1 MNHSKTTGKQPPSRR
16 RSSKSNSDFLANVRS
31 TRLSI
36 EQCESR
42 QLFAIDTGIDDV
54 SAFREVGSEN
64 TADTSPLLASFANSP
79 LPALASFEQTEDSG
93 SSPPPCPSCGRSGCT
108 AHIFADGNIA
118 YAFPAMD
125 RVTASAATSRI
136 TTGAF
141 APLNQTFNLSSAALL
156 GSSSLASATKTIYLD
171 FTGHRVQGTPWNSS
185 SSLELYCAPFSID
198 ASPTFSD
205 NELIIIQQTWAR
217 VSEIFS
223 PFQINVTTRE
233 PSIGDL
239 LNTGGSDVRWG
250 MRVVISD
257 ASGDENPADGSG
269 GVAFLSSFGSR
280 GSITGNDTPCFVNT
294 KGSGISPAN
303 LALVAAHEVGHTL
316 GLNHHGI
323 SGTGTSNP
331 PIDPEGDYYA
341 GQGSGVAS
349 WGPIMGA
356 PYGQNLVQWSHGEYA
371 TADRPNQDDLEII
384 TTTSSNGFGY
394 RADTVSDTFS
404 RATPMTRLITG
415 SGAKVLVTSVDA
427 LGAVTAASI
436 ASAGSKYRI
445 GDLLKINGSGGSGAW
460 FQVVSVSATTLGEGS
475 IASLAIA
482 RGGSGYTS
490 RTTLSHI
497 ASLTTVRS
505 QGFIEKS
512 TDTDVYSFTVTAG
525 QVDLQVRP
533 FDLVDPVSF
542 AGANLD
548 VGATLYSSDGRVI
561 ATMRPTDQLDATYS
575 GRLPSGL
582 YYIRV
587 QGTGNRDPL
596 VDGYSNY
603 GSLGQYTILVDG
615 NTANIGNGSQ
625 NPPTVVVSPTVPSAS
640 IRGPQA
646 AVVEGSVATFVIT
659 LSEPLTKAVT
669 VGYRTVAGTAVA
681 GRDFVPSTLFVTFAP
696 GDTSETVDVETK
708 NDITAETDE
717 QFSIQLVRRP
727 GPVILGTAT
736 ATATIAYND
745 GGLPSRAAM
754 TSAMAATARLSAFNA
769 PNAVVSQ
776 AISAAFAST
785 SSNFS
790 RVFDSSVPVISSS
803 SRINSPVTGFVWSHA
818 ATTQSLPAK
827 IKLSG
832 SSGQELNSFSAGFMP
847 QTGTIRSNTGTNA
860 SKQLLHAFHQ
870 LGKLAEQ
877 EIKVQPGLIAKEKF
891 ICTPS

>member
-54 SAFREVGSEN
+54 SAFREVCREN
-64 TADTSPLLASFANSP
+64 TADTSPLLASFANSS

-93 SSPPPCPSCGRSGCT
+93 SSPPQCPSCGRSGCT

-233 PSIGDL
+233 PSMGDL

-257 ASGDENPADGSG
+257 ASGDENPARGSG
-269 GVAFLSSFGSR
+269 GVALLSSFGSR

-294 KGSGISPAN
+294 EGSGISPAN
-303 LALVAAHEVGHTL
+303 LALITAHEVGHTL
-316 GLNHHGI
+316 GLDHHGI

-331 PIDPEGDYYA
+331 PIDSAGTYYA

-356 PYGQNLVQWSHGEYA
+356 PYGQNLTQWSHGEYA
-371 TADRPNQDDLEII
+371 TANRPNQDDLKII
-384 TTTSSNGFGY
+384 TTTAANGFGY

-404 RATPMTRLITG
+404 GATPMTRLITG

-436 ASAGSKYRI
+436 ASAGRNYRI

-490 RTTLSHI
+490 GTTLSHI

-512 TDTDVYSFTVTAG
+512 TDTDVYSFTVTDG

-548 VGATLYSSDGRVI
+548 VGATLYSSNGRVI

-575 GRLPSGL
+575 GRLPTGL

-603 GSLGQYTILVDG
+603 GSLGQYTILVEVNTG
-615 NTANIGNGSQ
+615 N
-625 NPPTVVVSPTVPSAS
+625 TVPSAS

-681 GRDFVPSTLFVTFAP
+681 GRDFEALTAFETFNP
-696 GDTSETVDVETK
+696 GETSKTVQVKTI
-708 NDITAETDE
+708 NDNTAETDE

-769 PNAVVSQ
+769 PNAVESQ

-790 RVFDSSVPVISSS
+790 RVFDSSVPVMSSS

-832 SSGQELNSFSAGFMP
+832 SSGQELNSFSASFMP

-877 EIKVQPGLIAKEKF
+877 EIKVQPGLIAKENF

>member
-42 QLFAIDTGIDDV
+42 QLFAIDTGIDDL
-54 SAFREVGSEN
+54 SAFREVGREI

-79 LPALASFEQTEDSG
+79 LPD
-93 SSPPPCPSCGRSGCT
+93 
-108 AHIFADGNIA
+108 
-118 YAFPAMD
+118 AFPAMD

-198 ASPTFSD
+198 ASPTLSD

-257 ASGDENPADGSG
+257 ASGDENPAKGAG
-269 GVAFLSSFGSR
+269 GVALLSSFGSR
-280 GSITGNDTPCFVNT
+280 DSITGNDTPCFVNT
-294 KGSGISPAN
+294 KGSGVSPAN
-303 LALVAAHEVGHTL
+303 LALAAAHEVGHTL
-316 GLNHHGI
+316 GLDHHGI

-331 PIDPEGDYYA
+331 PIDAAGDYYA

-356 PYGQNLVQWSHGEYA
+356 PYGQNLTQWSHGEYA
-371 TADRPNQDDLEII
+371 TADRPNQDDLKII
-384 TTTSSNGFGY
+384 TTTSANGFGY

-404 RATPMTRLITG
+404 GATPMTRLITG
-415 SGAKVLVTSVDA
+415 SGANVLVTSVDA

-436 ASAGSKYRI
+436 ASAGRNYRI

-490 RTTLSHI
+490 GSTLSHI

-548 VGATLYSSDGRVI
+548 VGATLYSSNGRVI

-575 GRLPSGL
+575 GRLPTGL

-603 GSLGQYTILVDG
+603 GSLGQYTILVEVNSG
-615 NTANIGNGSQ
+615 N
-625 NPPTVVVSPTVPSAS
+625 TVPSAS

-681 GRDFVPSTLFVTFAP
+681 GRDFEALTAFETFNPGETSKTVPVKTI
-696 GDTSETVDVETK
+696 
-708 NDITAETDE
+708 NDNTAETDE

-754 TSAMAATARLSAFNA
+754 TSAMATTARLSAFNA
-769 PNAVVSQ
+769 PNAIVSQ

-790 RVFDSSVPVISSS
+790 RVLDSFVPVMSSS

-832 SSGQELNSFSAGFMP
+832 SSGQELNSFSASFMP

-860 SKQLLHAFHQ
+860 SKPFLHAFHQ

-877 EIKVQPGLIAKEKF
+877 EIKIQPGLIAKENF

>member
-1 MNHSKTTGKQPPSRR
+1 MNHSETTGKQPPSRR

-42 QLFAIDTGIDDV
+42 QLFAIDTGIDDL
-54 SAFREVGSEN
+54 SAFREVGREN

-79 LPALASFEQTEDSG
+79 LTD
-93 SSPPPCPSCGRSGCT
+93 
-108 AHIFADGNIA
+108 
-118 YAFPAMD
+118 AFPAMD

-257 ASGDENPADGSG
+257 ASGDENPAKGAG

-280 GSITGNDTPCFVNT
+280 DSITGNDTPCFVNT
-294 KGSGISPAN
+294 KGSGVSPAN
-303 LALVAAHEVGHTL
+303 LALAAAHEVGHTL
-316 GLNHHGI
+316 GLDHHGI

-331 PIDPEGDYYA
+331 PIDAAGDYYA

-356 PYGQNLVQWSHGEYA
+356 PYGQNLTQWSHGEYA
-371 TADRPNQDDLEII
+371 TADRPNQDDLKII
-384 TTTSSNGFGY
+384 TTTSANGFGY

-404 RATPMTRLITG
+404 GATPMTRLITG
-415 SGAKVLVTSVDA
+415 SGANVLVTSVDA

-490 RTTLSHI
+490 GTTLSHI

-548 VGATLYSSDGRVI
+548 VGATLYSSNGRVI

-575 GRLPSGL
+575 GRLPTGL

-603 GSLGQYTILVDG
+603 GSLGQYTILVEVNTG
-615 NTANIGNGSQ
+615 N
-625 NPPTVVVSPTVPSAS
+625 TVPSAS

-681 GRDFVPSTLFVTFAP
+681 GRDFEALTNFVTFNP
-696 GDTSETVDVETK
+696 GETSKTVAVTTI

-754 TSAMAATARLSAFNA
+754 TSAMATTARLSAFNA

-790 RVFDSSVPVISSS
+790 RVFDSSVSVISSS

>member
-1 MNHSKTTGKQPPSRR
+1 MNHSKTTRKQPPSRR

-54 SAFREVGSEN
+54 SAFREVGREN
-64 TADTSPLLASFANSP
+64 TADTSPLLLASFANSP
-79 LPALASFEQTEDSG
+79 LADS
-93 SSPPPCPSCGRSGCT
+93 
-108 AHIFADGNIA
+108 
-118 YAFPAMD
+118 FPAMD

-198 ASPTFSD
+198 ASPTLSD

-257 ASGDENPADGSG
+257 ASGDENPAKGAG

-280 GSITGNDTPCFVNT
+280 DSITGNDTPCFVNT
-294 KGSGISPAN
+294 KGSGVSPAN
-303 LALVAAHEVGHTL
+303 LALAAAHEVGHTL
-316 GLNHHGI
+316 GLDHHGI

-331 PIDPEGDYYA
+331 PIDAAGDYYA

-356 PYGQNLVQWSHGEYA
+356 PYGQNLTQWSHGEYA
-371 TADRPNQDDLEII
+371 TADRPNQDDLKII
-384 TTTSSNGFGY
+384 TTTAANGFGY

-404 RATPMTRLITG
+404 GATPMTRLITG
-415 SGAKVLVTSVDA
+415 SGANVLVTSVDA

-490 RTTLSHI
+490 GTTLSHI

-512 TDTDVYSFTVTAG
+512 TDTDVYSFTVTDG

-548 VGATLYSSDGRVI
+548 VGATLYSSNGRVI

-575 GRLPSGL
+575 GRLPTGL

-603 GSLGQYTILVDG
+603 GSLGQYTILVEVNTG
-615 NTANIGNGSQ
+615 N
-625 NPPTVVVSPTVPSAS
+625 TVPSAS

-681 GRDFVPSTLFVTFAP
+681 GRDFEALTNFVTFNP
-696 GDTSETVDVETK
+696 GETSKTVAVTTI

-754 TSAMAATARLSAFNA
+754 TSAMATTARLSAFNA
-769 PNAVVSQ
+769 PNAIVSQ

-790 RVFDSSVPVISSS
+790 RVFDSSVPVMSSS